1 MTNRSATDHPMPRLQ
16 NPLTGALYAIGAFG
30 LYAAYDIS
38 VKFLGLGYSAFQIIF
53 FAGLMALP
61 LVLLFAVLDPDQ
73 GSLRPVRP
81 RLLMLRVVVVV
92 FNGIIGPYAF
102 ANLPLAQ
109 CYAIFFTMPIFITL
123 LAVPVLGERIDM
135 TRGAAVVAGLIG
147 VIIALDPGAAPL
159 QIAHLAAIAG
169 AMTGATNYV
178 LLRKTGGT
186 ERTIVLILYP
196 MLAQL
201 VVLALVLPFVYKPMP
216 LGDLA
221 VTAFMGAVLVGGGIM
236 IIAAYR
242 RARAIIVAP
251 MQYSQIIWGT
261 LMGAVLFDERLSWA
275 TGFGAGLIILA
286 GVVILARQAP
296 AP

>member
-1 MTNRSATDHPMPRLQ
+1 MTRPQ
-16 NPLTGALYAIGAFG
+16 NPLAGALLGLGAFG

-38 VKFLGLGYSAFQIIF
+38 VKFLGGGYSAFQIIF

-61 LVLLFAVLDPDQ
+61 LVMIFAVIDPDQ
-73 GSLRPVRP
+73 GSLRPVQP
-81 RLLMLRVVVVV
+81 GLLAFRVVIVV

-109 CYAIFFTMPIFITL
+109 CYAIFFTMPIFIAL
-123 LAVPVLGERIDM
+123 LAVPILGEKIDLV
-135 TRGAAVVAGLIG
+135 RGIAVVTGLVG
-147 VIIALDPGAAPL
+147 VFIALDPSAEPL

-169 AMTGATNYV
+169 AMSGALNYV

-186 ERTIVLILYP
+186 ERTLVLMLYP

-201 VVLALVLPFVYKPMP
+201 LVLSAIVPFVYVPMSLP
-216 LGDLA
+216 DLA
-221 VTAFMGAVLVGGGIM
+221 ITAFMGAVLVAGSVM

-261 LMGAVLFDERLSWA
+261 LMGLVLFNERLTWTTA
-275 TGFGAGLIILA
+275 IGTALIILA
-286 GVVILARQAP
+286 GVVIVARQERP
-296 AP
+296 Q

>member
-1 MTNRSATDHPMPRLQ
+1 MTRPQ
-16 NPLTGALYAIGAFG
+16 NPLAGALLGLGAFG

-38 VKFLGLGYSAFQIIF
+38 VKFLGGGYSAFQIIF

-61 LVLLFAVLDPDQ
+61 MLMIFAVIDPDQ
-73 GSLRPVRP
+73 GSLRPVQP
-81 RLLMLRVVVVV
+81 GLLAFRVVIVV

-109 CYAIFFTMPIFITL
+109 CYAIFFTMPIFIAL
-123 LAVPVLGERIDM
+123 LAVPILSEKIDLV
-135 TRGAAVVAGLIG
+135 RGIAVVTGLVG
-147 VIIALDPGAAPL
+147 VFIALDPSAEPL

-169 AMTGATNYV
+169 AMSGALNYV

-186 ERTIVLILYP
+186 ERTLVLMLYP

-201 VVLALVLPFVYKPMP
+201 LVLCAIVPFVYVPMS
-216 LGDLA
+216 LADLSI
-221 VTAFMGAVLVGGGIM
+221 TAFMGAVLVAGSVM
-236 IIAAYR
+236 IIGAYR

-261 LMGAVLFDERLSWA
+261 LMGLVLFDERLTWTTTVGTA
-275 TGFGAGLIILA
+275 LIILA
-286 GVVILARQAP
+286 GVVIVARQEQP
-296 AP
+296 Q

>member
-1 MTNRSATDHPMPRLQ
+1 MKRPQ
-16 NPLTGALYAIGAFG
+16 NPLAGALLGLGAFG

-38 VKFLGLGYSAFQIIF
+38 VKSLGGGYSAFQIIF

-61 LVLLFAVLDPDQ
+61 MVMIFAVVDPDQ
-73 GSLRPVRP
+73 GSLRPVQP
-81 RLLMLRVVVVV
+81 GLFAFRVVIVV

-109 CYAIFFTMPIFITL
+109 CYAIFFTMPIFIAL
-123 LAVPVLGERIDM
+123 LAVPILGEKIDLV
-135 TRGAAVVAGLIG
+135 RGIAGVTGLVG
-147 VIIALDPGAAPL
+147 VFIALDPSAEPL
-159 QIAHLAAIAG
+159 QIAHLAGIAG
-169 AMTGATNYV
+169 AMSGALNYV

-186 ERTIVLILYP
+186 ERTLVLLLYP

-201 VVLALVLPFVYKPMP
+201 LVLSAIVPFVYVPMSLP
-216 LGDLA
+216 DLA
-221 VTAFMGAVLVGGGIM
+221 ITALMGAVLVAGSVM

-261 LMGAVLFDERLSWA
+261 LMGLVLFDERLTWTTA
-275 TGFGAGLIILA
+275 VGTALIILA
-286 GVVILARQAP
+286 GVVIVARQERP
-296 AP
+296 Q